1 MVEQIAQEYVDQPV
15 LFLEYDVDNAPY
27 SRKSRYYA
35 SDNEGSI
42 LPFVIVDSGNQA
54 SNGSVDFETVYTG
67 MVDSALIRPPQVEIN
82 AVWQRVGDKVKIFV
96 DLTNS
101 SDVTLSS
108 DNSATIHA
116 IVYEET
122 KVQETGRF
130 VRTAVSTSIQN
141 HSPNVT
147 KSYELETS
155 DLMDV
160 SWSRL
165 HYVVLVDYRPAGL
178 TGPYDMLQA
187 VIASPKSAPI
197 IVTIDQ
203 GLNQI
208 DPTDA
213 VPIAFDV
220 VFSKPVE
227 GFTEE
232 DVEISGTAP
241 GDKTVVIQGSG
252 SNYTVYVRGM
262 TGSGT
267 VIASIPAGAAVDS
280 FGNRNLASTSIDNVV
295 TYIDPNP
302 KVIEIRRFENNP
314 TNLAEVKFLVN
325 FSEAVDEV
333 DRDDFEIH
341 TTGDLS
347 NVGINL
353 ISGSGSS
360 RMVSISTGIGS
371 GTIRL
376 DVSAS
381 AVIVDAQQNQVT
393 NIPFVDG
400 EAYTVRV
407 ESFTDVVTDHW
418 AWEEIEQLFTA
429 GVTQGCGGT
438 TAQVFCP
445 DLDVT
450 RAEMAK
456 FILAAINGAGY
467 TPSVD
472 IAEGTSF
479 DDVDEDYWAA
489 AWIEQ
494 LYQDG
499 LTNGCSQAPLKF
511 CPDAKVTRAEMAKF
525 LLAAM
530 NVDELDYEPEE
541 VAVSSFTDIP
551 ATYWAIDWIEALYD
565 AGVTIGC
572 SQSPLKYCPESNVT
586 RAEMAVFLVR
596 AFELDQQ
603 LD

>member
-1 MVEQIAQEYVDQPV
+1 VVEQIAQEYVDQPV

-67 MVDSALIRPPQVEIN
+67 MVDSAQIRPPQAEIN
-82 AVWQRVGDKVKIFV
+82 AVWQRVGDKVKFFV

-101 SDVTLSS
+101 SDVSLSS

-314 TNLAEVKFLVN
+314 TNLAEVKFVVN
-325 FSEAVDEV
+325 FSEAVNEV
-333 DRDDFEIH
+333 DRDDFDIH

-347 NVGINL
+347 NVGINF

-360 RMVSISTGIGS
+360 RMVSVSTGIGS

-376 DVSAS
+376 DVSAK
-381 AVIVDAQQNQVT
+381 AVIVDAQQNKVT

-450 RAEMAK
+450 RAEMVK
-456 FILAAINGAGY
+456 FILVAVNGAGY
-467 TPSVD
+467 TPTADVT
-472 IAEGTSF
+472 EGTSF

-499 LTNGCSQAPLKF
+499 LTNGCNQAPLQF

-525 LLAAM
+525 LLPAM
-530 NVDELDYEPEE
+530 NVDELDYEPDE
-541 VAVSSFTDIP
+541 VGVSSFTDIP

-565 AGVTIGC
+565 AGVTTGC
-572 SQSPLKYCPESNVT
+572 SQTPLKYCPESNVT

-596 AFELDQQ
+596 AFELP
-603 LD
+603 